1 MKIAILMSSYNG
13 ERYIRQQIDSILNQR
28 GAFELEL
35 WVRDDGSTDSTRD
48 ILEDYAAQGL
58 LRWYTGDNLKPAHSF
73 LDLLKHC
80 SGYDFYAFAD
90 QDDVWKPEK
99 IAAGLAALKEVT
111 GPALYFANAE
121 LVDQDLNSLGRN
133 VYRKSPALDFY
144 TLSCAGGLLGCTM
157 VFNRQLAQLVQD
169 APMPGRIVM
178 HDYYLAVVC
187 KLFDGTII
195 YDPTAYMGYR
205 QHGKNVVGV
214 SRSKT
219 AALRNRIRSVTKK
232 AAVTI
237 AEQTQSVLDAYPVL
251 PDHGQYR
258 WLKQLAAMS
267 SSLPAR
273 FSVACACKTR
283 YISLEKSLTLRLAIL
298 LGNR

>member
-28 GAFELEL
+28 GEFALEL

-48 ILEDYAAQGL
+48 ILESYASRGL

-80 SGYDFYAFAD
+80 PGYDYYAFAD
-90 QDDVWKPEK
+90 QDDMWKPEK
-99 IAAGLAALKEVT
+99 IAAGLEALKAVS

-144 TLSCAGGLLGCTM
+144 TLTCAGGLLGCTM

-178 HDYYLAVVC
+178 HDFYLAVIC

-195 YDPTAYMGYR
+195 YDPVAYMGYR

-214 SRSKT
+214 SRSK
-219 AALRNRIRSVTKK
+219 AAAIRDRIRSVSKK
-232 AAVTI
+232 AAITI
-237 AEQTQSVLDAYPVL
+237 AEQAQSVLDAYPL
-251 PDHGQYR
+251 LSDNAQCR
-258 WLKQLAAMS
+258 WLKQLAALPT
-267 SSLPAR
+267 SLPAR
-273 FSVACACKTR
+273 ISVACAGKTR